1 MKKWTGLKTAL
12 VALVVCAGASLF
24 AALPSA
30 QASADVEKATEV
42 TVHSVETFDG
52 GVLILSLTDSDF
64 MTADDWSYESVEAL
78 KWNNETT
85 YETRKE
91 GNVFN
96 VPLQGV
102 EAYNYADYIYLDDVP
117 LSSYAH
123 SLYANYFQ
131 RTNGLGIILQD
142 AQALESVS
150 EIRVEAGCEIP
161 SLLRCYFGQAEEEA
175 FGIGEDVYYKK
186 HNGLWA
192 PVRLFEGYQEGVTY
206 DANDENFY
214 LRAPDGMFMGHAE
227 APTCEFTDIYAKE
240 GTDEGYALAS
250 SPQTEAGNLLVY
262 EFVNPIPAAQFSKIN
277 LRVHVFS
284 PLRKLAAYN
293 PHQITVESLGE
304 PLEYAEATL
313 GWSQISLFLPLY
325 ADENGM
331 VDKIVLQFL
340 NDGNANV
347 AENQMFLACFSLEA
361 VDFVHEQSLTIRET
375 DDAYALTFRF
385 NYGGEWESDALDTTK
400 VSLNGETLAEI
411 AQNGGLKGAEW
422 QLVGSIY
429 QIYAEID
436 KDYAGAGRV
445 KNAQTSFAANIVR
458 IERGLV
464 FPNGMILEDTYVYEA
479 LRLFTDLV
487 FEREI
492 IVAKESKQTFEET
505 AVQSVEWMID
515 EASNNN
521 LRISIFFDESIT
533 HSPYIHACEAESWRE
548 KALSAFP
555 DLYSVAKSKAFVA
568 GGFKTALMNCVAIN
582 GKTLADMH
590 AEYAWTTCVFVHY
603 GILSMDRMDIFV
615 DSNATN
621 YASLRAL
628 LESGEGVSLEIYK
641 GLKFTTGYQTER
653 NYEYR
658 LQGGAFVSMDVPAI
672 SVFYDGVEVRDG
684 SVVERAF
691 APSTDCI
698 KIVGVDEY
706 ELSQVTTGNDTYFTV
721 RLGDEEW
728 MFIVRKTAAEQTKTG
743 CGSAALGG
751 GWMAALAGVALALRR
766 RKDA

>member
-1 MKKWTGLKTAL
+1 MKRGMGLKTAL
-12 VALVVCAGASLF
+12 IALGVCASASLF
-24 AALPSA
+24 AALPSE
-30 QASADVEKATEV
+30 QASAESATEISV
-42 TVHSVETFDG
+42 ASVESFDD
-52 GVLILSLTDSDF
+52 GVLIVSLTDSDF
-64 MTADDWSYESVEAL
+64 MTADGWSYESVEAL
-78 KWNNETT
+78 KWNNATT

-96 VPLQGV
+96 APLQNF
-102 EAYNYADYIYLDDVP
+102 EAYNYAEYIYLDGVA
-117 LSSYAH
+117 LSSYKHA
-123 SLYANYFQ
+123 LYANYFQ
-131 RTNGLGIILQD
+131 RTDGLGILFEDASVLQN
-142 AQALESVS
+142 ATQIEVK
-150 EIRVEAGCEIP
+150 AGCEIP
-161 SLLRCYFGQAEEEA
+161 SLLRCYFGQAEEES
-175 FGIGEDVYYKK
+175 FVVGEDVYYKK

-192 PVRLFEGYQEGVTY
+192 QVRVFEGYDEGVKY
-206 DANDENFY
+206 DASDEYFY
-214 LRAPDGMFMGHAE
+214 LRSPDGAFMGHTE

-262 EFVNPIPAAQFSKIN
+262 EFVNPIPAAQFGKIN

-347 AENQMFLACFSLEA
+347 AENQIFLAWFSLEA

-422 QLVGSIY
+422 QLAGSIY

-445 KNAQTSFAANIVR
+445 KNAQMSFAANIVR

-464 FPNGMILEDTYVYEA
+464 FPNGMMLEDTYVYEA

-487 FEREI
+487 FETEI
-492 IVAKESKQTFEET
+492 IVAKESAQTFEET
-505 AVQSVEWMID
+505 SVEGVEWFID
-515 EASNNN
+515 TESNDN
-521 LRISIFFDESIT
+521 LRIVVTFDECIT
-533 HSPYIHACEAESWRE
+533 NSAYIHACEAESWRGN
-548 KALSAFP
+548 ALSAFP
-555 DLYSVAKSKAFVA
+555 DLYSEGKSKAFVA
-568 GGFKTALMNCVAIN
+568 GGFKTALMNCVVIN
-582 GKTLADMH
+582 GKTIGDLH
-590 AEYAWTTCVFVHY
+590 AENAWTTCCFVHY
-603 GILSMDRMDIFV
+603 GTMSVYRMEIFV
-615 DSNATN
+615 DSNAGN
-621 YASLRAL
+621 YAALRAL
-628 LESGEGVSLEIYK
+628 LESGEGVTVEILK

-658 LQGGAFVSMDVPAI
+658 LQGGVFVSTDVPTI
-672 SVFYDGVEVRDG
+672 SIFYDGVEVRDG
-684 SVVERAF
+684 SVVETAF

-721 RLGDEEW
+721 RLGGEEW
-728 MFIVRKTAAEQTKTG
+728 MFIVRETAVEQTEQTG
-743 CGSAALGG
+743 CGASALGG
-751 GWMAALAGVALALRR
+751 GWLAALAGVALVLRR
-766 RKDA
+766 RKHA